1 MKEHLIHPVSDVETN
16 FFGYIHQ
23 SRDKENISVESLR
36 ARAGIS
42 RSTADKV
49 RNSLVEKKLIG
60 KNNKFFGKHSCY
72 IGIAVYSK
80 YIDISACGLDGKTIS
95 LEERFSSNVRLKL
108 EDYSIDGFVKVTEV
122 IRNIIT
128 TINLKNPVKGVCFSF
143 EDVDKGKGLIYF
155 SKSEDYF
162 KSVGYSFENY
172 IKSYFSD
179 YFENIMFFLQNNA
192 MSNLLAHEYPFFKH
206 MNDRVY
212 VLISDTGVY
221 LALIEKNILKY
232 GYNNQTINI
241 SPILT
246 VDENNK
252 MIKGTLEPTE
262 IFEIYKKI
270 IIALMPFSPEVIVL
284 SQYEENI
291 PDGINTF
298 LLKSG
303 EFFQNWKIRQYYPE
317 FQIDIA
323 NVARGAAVYALYKC
337 YGWKENMF

>member
-1 MKEHLIHPVSDVETN
+1 MFVN

-128 TINLKNPVKGVCFSF
+128 TIKIFLNF
-143 EDVDKGKGLIYF
+143 GLLSPPRRVIT
-155 SKSEDYF
+155 K
-162 KSVGYSFENY
+162 KCILILVLGN
-172 IKSYFSD
+172 
-179 YFENIMFFLQNNA
+179 
-192 MSNLLAHEYPFFKH
+192 SN
-206 MNDRVY
+206 D
-212 VLISDTGVY
+212 
-221 LALIEKNILKY
+221 
-232 GYNNQTINI
+232 
-241 SPILT
+241 
-246 VDENNK
+246 
-252 MIKGTLEPTE
+252 
-262 IFEIYKKI
+262 
-270 IIALMPFSPEVIVL
+270 
-284 SQYEENI
+284 
-291 PDGINTF
+291 
-298 LLKSG
+298 
-303 EFFQNWKIRQYYPE
+303 
-317 FQIDIA
+317 
-323 NVARGAAVYALYKC
+323 
-337 YGWKENMF
+337 